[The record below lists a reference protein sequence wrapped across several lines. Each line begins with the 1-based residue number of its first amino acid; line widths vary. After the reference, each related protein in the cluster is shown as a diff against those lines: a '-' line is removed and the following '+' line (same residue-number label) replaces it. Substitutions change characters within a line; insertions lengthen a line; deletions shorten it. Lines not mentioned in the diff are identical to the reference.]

1 VQLFF
6 AFVDGVKQCNT
17 YPVGLRGSS
26 DTEYEVVA
34 ISATG
39 IAVGGKCEASGV
51 CGSADLPNP
60 VIEYY

>member
-1 VQLFF
+1 MQLFF

-17 YPVGLRGSS
+17 YPVGLRGPS
-26 DTEYEVVA
+26 DIEYEVVA

-39 IAVGGKCEASGV
+39 IAVGGECGASGV